1 MHVSASFFFRE
12 YRGGQTLGDGGGTCR
27 RRDRLI
33 QIDRREAK
41 PNEALVANLRDGRP
55 GRGITGEKGRRREQW
70 RRLVGLHG
78 DGGSS
83 GQGRWGTILGAQGR
97 YGEYLPSVE
106 MTGRRLPRSVDGGPK
121 DGYGARWPG
130 LSTA

>member
-1 MHVSASFFFRE
+1 MARDGRPVRTGRIYWPFLAVRSGIKGVHVSVSFFFRE

-55 GRGITGEKGRRREQW
+55 GRGITGERA
-70 RRLVGLHG
+70 G
-78 DGGSS
+78 DENSGGGSS
-83 GQGRWGTILGAQGR
+83 AFM
-97 YGEYLPSVE
+97 E
-106 MTGRRLPRSVDGGPK
+106 MAAPVDRVDGV
-121 DGYGARWPG
+121 
-130 LSTA
+130 LS